1 MARSQGSQDV
11 EVGIPVNKHS
21 CLVAGPRGYHRWQP
35 RRDHKGTV
43 GLVLVGGQVVG
54 MADGRLQSDWIL
66 EDRTRLR
73 TVCSCPYLW
82 DT

>member
-1 MARSQGSQDV
+1 M
-11 EVGIPVNKHS
+11 
-21 CLVAGPRGYHRWQP
+21 
-35 RRDHKGTV
+35 

-54 MADGRLQSDWIL
+54 MADGRLQSDCVL
-66 EDRTRLR
+66 EDGTRLK